1 MEQMLIVDGGVLVNL
16 YVSRLSWAIL
26 STYPLPCAATRVV
39 LEEQVPVW
47 GQSDMT
53 ITLAANLDALSASI
67 VVLDPDHGGARTG
80 HSSSAQADAER
91 FLEWSALVPDKVA
104 HVLVHADKG
113 GHHVAS
119 DDPCV
124 RAAIRKLA
132 PHLRLLAT
140 EDLVW
145 QWNVT
150 AHPSSEHVQEVLNA
164 IEVVGCYTP
173 TEETATADW
182 WRSSIRAP

>member
-26 STYPLPCAATRVV
+26 SAYPLPCATTHGV
-39 LEEQVPVW
+39 LAEQVPAW
-47 GQSDMT
+47 DQPDTT
-53 ITLAANLDALSASI
+53 ITLAADLDALGATM
-67 VVLDPDHGGARTG
+67 VVLDPEADGTSPRQ
-80 HSSSAQADAER
+80 SVSAQADAES
-91 FLEWSALVPDKVA
+91 FLAWSALVPDVVA
-104 HVLVHADKG
+104 HVLVHAVRG

-124 RAAIRKLA
+124 RAAIQELA
-132 PHLRLLAT
+132 PQLRLLAT

-145 QWNVT
+145 HWYSTV
-150 AHPSSEHVQEVLNA
+150 HPSSEHVQAVLSA

-173 TEETATADW
+173 TEETPAADW
-182 WRSSIRAP
+182 WRKTIRAP